1 MDLFTISAV
10 LLYLM
15 VVVWLAY
22 KGYKGTRSTA
32 DYLLAGRNAHPVIMA
47 LSYGATFISTSAIVG
62 FGGVAATYGMS
73 LLWLVFLN
81 IFVGIFLAF
90 VVFGGRTRRMGH
102 HLGAHTFPEFL
113 AKRYNSRL
121 IQVFAATIIFIFMPL
136 YAMAVLRGG
145 AEFISTAFDIPMS
158 VSLLIF
164 ALVVVAYVIPSGIK
178 GVLFTDALQGAIMAA
193 GMTFLFI
200 WTYTSLGGIVEA
212 HAQLTGMKD
221 LVPPSLKSIGHQ
233 GWTAMP
239 RFGWAAPGASPAEAQ
254 QYNLWWIVVSTIIMG
269 VGIGVLA
276 QPQLIVRFMTVKSQ
290 KDLNRAV
297 VAGGLFIFLMVGVA
311 YVVGALSNVYFHQH
325 ETIVCRVVDENVLL
339 DPGEDGNGMLKP
351 VPANADPAVK
361 SRAKTFVAYRLPGD
375 DPLAAPRLVLK
386 TPALRI
392 EKNARGEWDELRPG
406 LIAIARTV
414 SAATT
419 MKGNVD
425 RIIPLYIQG
434 ALPRWFGVVFLL
446 TLLSAAMS
454 TLSGQMHTIGSALGK
469 DLFEQFRGGNSVLLT
484 RIGIALGLLVSLGMG
499 YLAGDSVIA
508 VATAMFFGI
517 CAGTFLPAYL
527 VGLYWKRPGSRAVI
541 ASMAAGF
548 LSNMFWMAF
557 INAKTAGGL
566 GICARL
572 FGKPCLSSPAWSAT
586 WNVVDPV
593 VISVPVSLAVLI
605 FWALL
610 DRPLD
615 PQYADWCFG
624 KTHRSS
630 SHPTIQETA

>member
-1 MDLFTISAV
+1 MDLFTTSAV
-10 LLYLM
+10 LLYIM
-15 VVVWLAY
+15 VVAWLAY
-22 KGYKGTRSTA
+22 KGYKGTRSAA

-113 AKRYNSRL
+113 ARRYNSRF
-121 IQVFAATIIFIFMPL
+121 IQAFAAAIIIVFMPL

-145 AEFISTAFDIPMS
+145 AEFISTTFDIPMS
-158 VSLLIF
+158 VAL
-164 ALVVVAYVIPSGIK
+164 LVVVAYVIPSGIK
-178 GVLFTDALQGAIMAA
+178 GVLLTDALQGTIMAA
-193 GMTFLFI
+193 GMTSLFI
-200 WTYTSLGGIVEA
+200 WTYASLGGIVEA
-212 HAQLTGMKD
+212 HAQLTGMKE
-221 LVPPSLKSIGHQ
+221 LVPASLKSIGHR

-239 RFGWAAPGASPAEAQ
+239 RFGWAPPGVSPPEAQ

-311 YVVGALSNVYFHQH
+311 YVVGALSNVYFYQH
-325 ETIVCRVVDENVLL
+325 ETLLCRIVDENVLL

-351 VPANADPAVK
+351 VPADADPAVK

-375 DPLAAPRLVLK
+375 DPLAVPRLVLR
-386 TPALRI
+386 TPGLRM
-392 EKNARGEWDELRPG
+392 EKNAAGEWDILRPG
-406 LIAIARTV
+406 LIAIARTI
-414 SAATT
+414 SASTT

-434 ALPRWFGVVFLL
+434 ALPRWFGVIFLL

-454 TLSGQMHTIGSALGK
+454 TLSGQMHTIGSALGR
-469 DLFEQFRGGNSVLLT
+469 DLFELCRSGNSVLLT

-508 VATAMFFGI
+508 VATAVFFGI

-527 VGLYWKRPGSRAVI
+527 AGLYWKRPGARAVI
-541 ASMAAGF
+541 ASMTAGF
-548 LSNMFWMAF
+548 TTNLFWMAF

-566 GICARL
+566 GLCARL
-572 FGKPCLSSPAWSAT
+572 FGKPYLSSPAWSAT

-593 VISVPVSLAVLI
+593 VISLPVSLAVLI
-605 FWALL
+605 LWAIA

-615 PQYADWCFG
+615 RRYADWCFG
-624 KTHRSS
+624 NLGSGPNLKT
-630 SHPTIQETA
+630 QDTA

>member
-10 LLYLM
+10 LIYIM
-15 VVVWLAY
+15 VVMWLAY
-22 KGYKGTRSTA
+22 RGYKGTRSAA
-32 DYLLAGRNAHPVIMA
+32 DYLLAGRNANPIVMA

-113 AKRYNSRL
+113 AKRYNSRF
-121 IQVFAATIIFIFMPL
+121 IQTFAAAIIFVFMPL

-145 AEFISTAFDIPMS
+145 AEFISTTFDIPMS

-178 GVLFTDALQGAIMAA
+178 GVLLTDALQGAIMAV
-193 GMTFLFI
+193 GMIFLFV
-200 WTYTSLGGIVEA
+200 WTYTSLGGVVEA
-212 HAQLTGMKD
+212 HAQLTGMKE

-239 RFGWAAPGASPAEAQ
+239 RFGWASPGTPPAEAQ

-311 YVVGALSNVYFHQH
+311 YVVGALSNVYFYQH
-325 ETIVCRVVDENVLL
+325 ETIVCKVVDENVLL
-339 DPGEDGNGMLKP
+339 DPGEDGNGQLKP
-351 VPANADPAVK
+351 VPADADPAVK
-361 SRAKTFVAYRLPGD
+361 ARAKTFVAYRLPED

-386 TPALRI
+386 TPALKI
-392 EKNARGEWDELRPG
+392 ERNAVGEWDELRPG
-406 LIAIARTV
+406 LIAIARTI
-414 SAATT
+414 SSATT

-425 RIIPLYIQG
+425 RIIPLFIQG
-434 ALPRWFGVVFLL
+434 AMPKWFGVIFLL

-469 DLFEQFRGGNSVLLT
+469 DLFEQFRQGNSIFLT
-484 RIGIALGLLVSLGMG
+484 RIGIAIGLLASLGMG
-499 YLAGDSVIA
+499 YLAGASVIA
-508 VATAMFFGI
+508 VATAVFFGI

-541 ASMAAGF
+541 ASMLAGF
-548 LSNMFWMAF
+548 LTNMFWMAF
-557 INAKTAGGL
+557 VNAKTAEGL
-566 GICARL
+566 GIYARL
-572 FGKPCLSSPAWSAT
+572 FGKPFLSSPAWSAT

-593 VISVPVSLAVLI
+593 VISVPVALVVLVG
-605 FWALL
+605 WALL

-615 PQYADWCFG
+615 PRYADWCFDS
-624 KTHRSS
+624 TPSPPPADQQS
-630 SHPTIQETA
+630 A

>member
-1 MDLFTISAV
+1 MDFFTVVAV
-10 LLYLM
+10 TLYIM
-15 VVVWLAY
+15 TVIWLAY
-22 KGYKGTRSTA
+22 KGYKGTRSAA

-102 HLGAHTFPEFL
+102 HMNAHTFPEFL
-113 AKRYNSRL
+113 AKRYNSRF
-121 IQVFAATIIFIFMPL
+121 IQVFAASIIFVFMPL

-145 AEFISTAFDIPMS
+145 AEFIATAFDIPMS
-158 VSLLIF
+158 VALMIF

-178 GVLFTDALQGAIMAA
+178 GVLLTDALQGAIMAG
-193 GMTFLFI
+193 GMLFLFI
-200 WTYTSLGGIVEA
+200 WTYASLGGVLEA
-212 HAQLTGMKD
+212 HTQLTGMKE
-221 LVPPSLKSIGHQ
+221 LVPPSLKNIGHQ

-239 RFGWAAPGASPAEAQ
+239 RFGWAAPGADPSAAQ

-297 VAGGLFIFLMVGVA
+297 VAGGIFIFLMVGVA
-311 YVVGALSNVYFHQH
+311 YVVGALSNVYFYQH
-325 ETIVCRVVDENVLL
+325 EAITCKVIDEQVLL
-339 DPGEDGNGMLKP
+339 DPGADGNSVLKP
-351 VPANADPAVK
+351 VPADADPEVL
-361 SRAKTFVAYRLPGD
+361 SRAKTFVAYRLPMD
-375 DPLAAPRLVLK
+375 DPMSAPRLVLK
-386 TPALRI
+386 TPGLRI
-392 EKNARGEWDELRPG
+392 EKNGAGEWDILRPG

-414 SAATT
+414 SSNTT

-434 ALPRWFGVVFLL
+434 AMPRWFGVIFLL

-469 DLFEQFRGGNSVLLT
+469 DLFEQFKSGNSVLLT
-484 RIGIALGLLVSLGMG
+484 RIGIALGLLVSLGLG

-508 VATAMFFGI
+508 VATAVFFGI
-517 CAGTFLPAYL
+517 CAGAFLPAYL
-527 VGLYWKRPGSRAVI
+527 VGLYWGRPNHRAVI
-541 ASMAAGF
+541 ASMVTGF
-548 LSNMFWMAF
+548 LTNMFWMAF
-557 INAKTAGGL
+557 VNAKTAGAL

-593 VISVPVSLAVLI
+593 VVSVPVSLAVLVI
-605 FWALL
+605 WALV
-610 DRPLD
+610 DRPMD
-615 PQYADWCFG
+615 AQHATWCFSAG
-624 KTHRSS
+624 SASRAV
-630 SHPTIQETA
+630 QD